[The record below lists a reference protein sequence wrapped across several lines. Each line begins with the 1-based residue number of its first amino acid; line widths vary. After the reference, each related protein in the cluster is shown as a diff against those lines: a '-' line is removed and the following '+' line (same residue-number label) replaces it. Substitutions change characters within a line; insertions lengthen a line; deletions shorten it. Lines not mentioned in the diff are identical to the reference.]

1 MVLGILEPRSNGT
14 NQANDVPGTQT
25 LDQRLA
31 VQALKHTPTPS
42 RDPKDPLN
50 WPTPRKHFIL
60 AILCAQSIMAA
71 SLNPILATNTFQLI
85 FTFDTTFTDIAMLTG
100 YNVLALGLAAPFFSA
115 TCRVYGRRSTFV
127 VSSVL
132 MTAGSFWAAGANSY
146 NSLLGA
152 RILQGIGI
160 APFEG
165 LIQQVVSDLYFVSQ
179 RGKAFAVVA
188 VAYLGGSM
196 ITPIIT
202 GKLTEELG
210 RRAPFWIIGGVSLFW
225 TLVIFLFFE
234 ETAYTRDPEPEP
246 ESAHSKEKGPSE
258 SITEASVTMRHDI
271 STFKLAKLS
280 LYSGTYSKESLVKLI
295 VRPVILI
302 AHPAVFWGCASQGL
316 VIAWTVMLAT
326 VVAAIFASTPY
337 FFPPSKIGYLYT
349 APLIG
354 SFIALL
360 TAGLTS
366 DYLTKKLT
374 VKKGVYEPEYR
385 LFLAIPFTIAV
396 TIGLFGFGYSI
407 DMDPVIPAVFFGFV
421 IAGVILAI
429 VAVNTYI
436 ADAYPGIS
444 IDCYI
449 SFLLVKNLLAYAL
462 TVKGYDWLNHDGVR
476 RMFLI
481 CGCTQLGVCLLSLP
495 MYFFGKIIRDWSS
508 RSSFSLL

>member
-1 MVLGILEPRSNGT
+1 MVLGILSPRAHGSD
-14 NQANDVPGTQT
+14 QVLEVPGTQL
-25 LDQRLA
+25 LDHKLA
-31 VQALKHTPTPS
+31 IQALKHIPIPS

-71 SLNPILATNTFQLI
+71 CLNPILATNTFQLI
-85 FTFDTTFTDIAMLTG
+85 FTFDTTFTNIAMLTG

-115 TCRVYGRRSTFV
+115 TCRIYGRRSTFV
-127 VSSVL
+127 FSSVL

-146 NSLLGA
+146 GSLLGA
-152 RILQGIGI
+152 RVLQGIGI

-188 VAYLGGSM
+188 FSYLGGSM

-202 GKLTEELG
+202 GKLTEVLG
-210 RRAPFWIIGGVSLFW
+210 RRAPFWLIGGVSLFW
-225 TLVIFLFFE
+225 TIIIFLFFE
-234 ETAYTRDPEPEP
+234 ETAYIRTIEPEVDSIQEKGHNTVIMEHP
-246 ESAHSKEKGPSE
+246 VVSDVKTFALANLSLWHGTFSKEP
-258 SITEASVTMRHDI
+258 I
-271 STFKLAKLS
+271 L
-280 LYSGTYSKESLVKLI
+280 KLI
-295 VRPVILI
+295 IRPVILI
-302 AHPAVFWGCASQGL
+302 AHPAVFWGCATQGL

-326 VVAAIFASTPY
+326 VVAAIFATTPY

-349 APLIG
+349 APLVA
-354 SFIALL
+354 SFVALP

-366 DYLTKKLT
+366 DFLAKKLT
-374 VKKGVYEPEYR
+374 ARKGIYEPEYR
-385 LFLAIPFTIAV
+385 IFLIIPFTIAV

-407 DMDPVIPAVFFGFV
+407 DMKPVIPAVFFGFV

-429 VAVNTYI
+429 VAVSTYV
-436 ADAYPGIS
+436 ADAYPGLS

-462 TVKGYDWLNHDGVR
+462 TVKGFEWLNTDGVR
-476 RMFLI
+476 KMFLI
-481 CGCTQLGVCLLSLP
+481 CGCTQLGVCALSIP
-495 MYFFGKIIRDWSS
+495 MYFLGKHVRYWTSQ
-508 RSSFSLL
+508 SFWRGLL